1 MNDPCLHF
9 EFNEEWILSEDDYTM
24 KSDAELMKAQFE
36 SIGDRQDYTETYPDG
51 SVKMKWQGCYAEN
64 GQFLFDGKEIWY
76 YNNGDLKYKTEYKA
90 GEKINSE
97 IYWLPSGNKKWERKF
112 NADGSSV
119 WTTYWQ
125 NGNKKTEST
134 WKNKHAEGT
143 ATNWDED
150 KNIIYQIQLKQ
161 GKPINEL

>member
-1 MNDPCLHF
+1 MRFLLLVQRHSTNIH
-9 EFNEEWILSEDDYTM
+9 
-24 KSDAELMKAQFE
+24 
-36 SIGDRQDYTETYPDG
+36 
-51 SVKMKWQGCYAEN
+51 QGE
-64 GQFLFDGKEIWY
+64 
-76 YNNGDLKYKTEYKA
+76 
-90 GEKINSE
+90 
-97 IYWLPSGNKKWERKF
+97 F